1 MRGGI
6 AVVVGLAALVCA
18 PGAHA
23 QEPLT
28 VYSSL
33 PLSGAARPQTE
44 AIVRGASLA
53 LAEAGGAAGGHP
65 IRYVSLNDATRRAR
79 AWTPARVSR
88 NALRAARDR
97 STVAYIGEFN
107 SGASA
112 ISIPV
117 LNEARIAQIS
127 PTNTALGL
135 TRGGPGTAHGEPKKY
150 YPRGRRTYFRLSPN
164 DSVQGG
170 ALAAAMRDRGC
181 RRVAAVH
188 DGELYGRG
196 VGAWM
201 RRAARRLGLRTV
213 VNARVHRNAARVAR
227 RARRARADCAAYTGI
242 TANGAVPL
250 FKALARA
257 LPGTPLFGSDGIAES
272 GFTGRVPAGVGSR
285 VVITV
290 STVAPSAYPPAGQ
303 DILRRYAQRYG
314 DPNPDPYAVYGY
326 EAMRLVLDA
335 VAAAG
340 SSRRAVIGW
349 LHSMPLRAGALGTYR
364 FDRFG
369 DTTLRTF
376 GLYGIAGGA
385 LQYAGAVSAPV

>member
-1 MRGGI
+1 
-6 AVVVGLAALVCA
+6 
-18 PGAHA
+18 
-23 QEPLT
+23 
-28 VYSSL
+28 
-33 PLSGAARPQTE
+33 
-44 AIVRGASLA
+44 VR
-53 LAEAGGAAGGHP
+53 
-65 IRYVSLNDATRRAR
+65 
-79 AWTPARVSR
+79 
-88 NALRAARDR
+88 RAARDR

-213 VNARVHRNAARVAR
+213 VNARVHRNVARVAR

-369 DTTLRTF
+369 DTTLRTL